1 MSIRGV
7 SERKS
12 KRVSTETIGASLPA
26 TASKHPDSLA
36 LVSRHQ
42 GIRWTYAEM
51 AEQVDRTA
59 RSLIACG
66 ATTGSRVG
74 IWSPTCA
81 EWTLIQYGTA
91 RIGAILVNINPA
103 YRTEEL
109 TYALDKVGVST
120 LVAAESIKSTDYLA
134 MISVARQKL
143 PELRRVIT
151 TGSGNAGGASD
162 ITWAQ
167 FDALAD
173 QVEPGAVDAIAATL
187 SSHDP
192 VNIQFTSGT
201 TGKPKG
207 ATLTHHNILNN
218 AVSIASLL
226 GYTPDDRVCIPVPL
240 YHCFGMV
247 IGNLACTA
255 TGAAMVYPEASFDP
269 LATLQ
274 AVAAERCTSIYGVP
288 TMFIAELEHPAFAE
302 HDVTSLRTGV
312 MAGAPCPVEVMKRV
326 ITDMHVPEVTIAYG
340 MTETSPVSFLTRR
353 SDDLER
359 RVSTVGTVVP
369 HVEAKVVNPE
379 TGASVPPGTVG
390 EVCTRGYV
398 VMAGYWNYP
407 AATSGAV
414 DAEGW
419 MHTGDLGVV
428 DRDEYLQIVGRIKD
442 LVIRGGENIYPRE
455 VEEVLHQ
462 HDAIADAQVIGVP
475 DERMGEE
482 LMAWIKLRPG
492 AELTAEDVR
501 TFCRE
506 RLAHFKV
513 PRFVKFVEDFPVT
526 VTGKVQKFRMREIAI
541 AELASA
547 MS

>member
-74 IWSPTCA
+74 IWSSTCA

-120 LVAAESIKSTDYLA
+120 LVAAESFKSTDYLA

-312 MAGAPCPVEVMKRV
+312 MAGAPCPVEGYEEG
-326 ITDMHVPEVTIAYG
+326 HH
-340 MTETSPVSFLTRR
+340 RR
-353 SDDLER
+353 AR
-359 RVSTVGTVVP
+359 P
-369 HVEAKVVNPE
+369 
-379 TGASVPPGTVG
+379 
-390 EVCTRGYV
+390 RGHY
-398 VMAGYWNYP
+398 
-407 AATSGAV
+407 
-414 DAEGW
+414 
-419 MHTGDLGVV
+419 
-428 DRDEYLQIVGRIKD
+428 RI
-442 LVIRGGENIYPRE
+442 R
-455 VEEVLHQ
+455 
-462 HDAIADAQVIGVP
+462 HD
-475 DERMGEE
+475 
-482 LMAWIKLRPG
+482 
-492 AELTAEDVR
+492 
-501 TFCRE
+501 
-506 RLAHFKV
+506 
-513 PRFVKFVEDFPVT
+513 
-526 VTGKVQKFRMREIAI
+526 
-541 AELASA
+541 
-547 MS
+547 